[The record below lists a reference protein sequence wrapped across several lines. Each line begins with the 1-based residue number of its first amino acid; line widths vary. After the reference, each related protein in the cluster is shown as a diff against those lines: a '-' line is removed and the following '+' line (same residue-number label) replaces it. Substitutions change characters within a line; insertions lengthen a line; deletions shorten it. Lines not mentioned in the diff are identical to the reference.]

1 MVLVLATLV
10 SLVGLVDAVVGGT
23 WDFVVVFGLA
33 VALQAV
39 LLLRALTGR
48 VAVTLRRDLAD
59 WASDQAVATGE
70 SADEVVDR
78 CVSTVRADLV
88 DRPAR

>member
-10 SLVGLVDAVVGGT
+10 SIVGLIDSVVGGT

-33 VALQAV
+33 VALQAL
-39 LLLRALTGR
+39 LLLRTLTGR
-48 VAVTLRRDLAD
+48 TAVTLRRDLAD
-59 WASDQAVATGE
+59 WAADQAVATGE

-78 CVSTVRADLV
+78 CVSTVRANLV
-88 DRPAR
+88 DRPVP